1 MLQHSF
7 LFHKARV
14 MWDIR
19 VVTADGERC
28 GVTQVKCSVYSCKEW
43 GLWNVEEKAA
53 QSKLFQFH
61 CILCLNTTS
70 KALVGAFAWVV
81 MLSRSFFLFFPFLF
95 FCQGRCKSAY
105 FPSASFQ
112 IVYHK
117 EAAKFPKLL
126 VPWSV
131 HHQQA
136 CQHGI
141 AKLTL
146 SYGWSSRTPLENKH
160 ELCSADPRWQV

>member
-7 LFHKARV
+7 PFYMARV

-61 CILCLNTTS
+61 CILRLNATS
-70 KALVGAFAWVV
+70 KALVGAFAWVI
-81 MLSRSFFLFFPFLF
+81 MLSGLFFFFPFLF
-95 FCQGRCKSAY
+95 FCHGRCKSAY
-105 FPSASFQ
+105 FPPASFQ

-126 VPWSV
+126 VLWSGV
-131 HHQQA
+131 CTA
-136 CQHGI
+136 ELVLIFKWCSWRSTI
-141 AKLTL
+141 AQC
-146 SYGWSSRTPLENKH
+146 
-160 ELCSADPRWQV
+160 ELCNTMLAGLLMMNRAGG